1 MDEAEEKK
9 VAFLPYH
16 AINEFMLDDYRLKVI
31 RGVLQALP
39 DLPENLRLPLDEL
52 TRKLVRVPG
61 FRNSL
66 KAPAPLKAK
75 PMAEAFEK
83 SPQLVA
89 AVLAAWAETQLE
101 LRQKVYDLLESR
113 GWEILP
119 PEADRTVIPGFLT
132 RWPKGENF
140 EVLNEA
146 FNEMYPGTE
155 AASDDVSLMVVW
167 LSGRLPY
174 QFEAEGREAESEGEG
189 PAE

>member
-1 MDEAEEKK
+1 MDETEEKK

-39 DLPENLRLPLDEL
+39 DLPENLRLPVEEL
-52 TRKLVRVPG
+52 TRRLVRVPG

-75 PMAEAFEK
+75 PMVEAFEK

-89 AVLAAWAETQLE
+89 AILAAWAETQLE
-101 LRQKVYDLLESR
+101 LRQKVYDLLIAR

-119 PEADRTVIPGFLT
+119 PEANRTALPGFLT
-132 RWPKGENF
+132 KWPKGDNF
-140 EVLNEA
+140 EILNEA
-146 FNEMYPGTE
+146 FKEMYPGTE

-174 QFEAEGREAESEGEG
+174 QFEEEEGDAESEGEEA
-189 PAE
+189 PE